1 MGAVA
6 AYAVGARSAS
16 PLAVV
21 GKVAGADVA
30 GETGTVTIEMSTSV
44 DELDLTTDLGAAF
57 QATGGH
63 TMYGGGVYFD
73 SDQYLWTSVNGVG
86 IDPGLSGTGHEVA
99 LSGTAPFSGTAWAT
113 AAETVITAA
122 GRTVSRSTD
131 TLTVTVASPARATTA
146 AANQAALTS
155 FTARGGGRIIGSLEE
170 AAGSSF
176 NAGGQGWIQ
185 VLPADVPSGPFRVI
199 AFGCRRGSGVTNG
212 IRMSCG
218 QGGTADGDP
227 EGLTVDH
234 DRTMG
239 NSGANN
245 WHWEFLDTP
254 VDYSGGERLWI
265 GSHGNNNSTT
275 TLFSGAALNDGTY
288 QDGSDNLWTTDGTTG
303 DTTPTVSPAG
313 AVTGSF
319 NFGLS
324 LRLLIQEAPY
334 QTDGAYRVIGGAV
347 PGVHD
352 GNLFASGTPVDDI
365 FVSWRIVPPNID
377 DLYLMDLG
385 IRLQAHDSDASD
397 QLRFEWWTADGGAST
412 MAGDVLVSLIGV
424 TASDQGTGWSFVTP
438 ASPIAVT
445 GGTTYRWSFKGEP
458 VVATDTVLDVW
469 LGTAG
474 ADDVSNAG
482 HPSAYAPA
490 GTNIPATERE
500 VDGNVD
506 ETAIDFDPA
515 VATASPNPA
524 NGTVISPNNLSM
536 TSLYFGK
543 PGPTVTAG

>member
-1 MGAVA
+1 MGAVTP
-6 AYAVGARSAS
+6 YAVGGRAAAPS
-16 PLAVV
+16 AVV
-21 GKVAGADVA
+21 GNVSGAG
-30 GETGTVTIEMSTSV
+30 GETGTVTVQMSSSI
-44 DELDLTTDLGAAF
+44 DEIDVTDLGAMF

-63 TMYGGGVYFD
+63 THYGGAVYFD
-73 SDQYLWTSVNGVG
+73 SDQYLYTTVNGVG
-86 IDPGLSGTGHEVA
+86 VDPGVTGTGHAVA
-99 LSGTAPFSGTAWAT
+99 LTGTAPFTGTAWAT

-131 TLTVTVASPARATTA
+131 TLTVTVASPARAADAET
-146 AANQAALTS
+146 NQAGLTA
-155 FTARGGGRIIGSLEE
+155 FTARGGGQVIGSLEE
-170 AAGSSF
+170 DAGSSF

-199 AFGCRRGSGVTNG
+199 GFGCRRGSGVSGG

-234 DRTMG
+234 DRTMD
-239 NSGANN
+239 NSGANA
-245 WHWEFLDTP
+245 WHYEFLDTP
-254 VDYSGGERLWI
+254 VEYSGGERLWI
-265 GSHGNNNSTT
+265 GSHGNGNSTT

-334 QTDGAYRVIGGAV
+334 QTDGAYRVIAGAV
-347 PGVHD
+347 PGLHD
-352 GNLFASGTPVDDI
+352 QNLFASGTPVNDI
-365 FVSWRIVPPNID
+365 FVSWRVVAPPLDGIS
-377 DLYLMDLG
+377 LMDFG
-385 IRLQAHDSDASD
+385 VRLQAHNSDAAD
-397 QLRFEWWTADGGAST
+397 QIRFELWTADGGAAT
-412 MAGDVLVSLIGV
+412 MAGDVLVALIGV
-424 TASDQGTGWSFVTP
+424 TASDQGTGWSYVTP
-438 ASPIAVT
+438 SSPIAVT
-445 GGTTYRWSFKGEP
+445 AGTTYRWSFKGEP
-458 VVATDTVLDVW
+458 VTPTNTVLDVW
-469 LGTAG
+469 LGTSG
-474 ADDVSNAG
+474 ADNVDNAG
-482 HPSAYAPA
+482 HPSAYAPS
-490 GTNIPATERE
+490 GTDIPGTERE

-515 VATASPNPA
+515 TATASPNPA
-524 NGTVISPNNLSM
+524 DGTVISPNNLSM

-543 PGPTVTAG
+543 PGPTVTDDT

>member
-1 MGAVA
+1 MGVVQPSVVSGAVVGGAVVSGAVA
-6 AYAVGARSAS
+6 GA
-16 PLAVV
+16 
-21 GKVAGADVA
+21 G

-44 DELDLTTDLGAAF
+44 DELDLTDDLGAAF

-63 TMYGGGVYFD
+63 TMYGGGTYFD

-99 LSGTAPFSGTAWAT
+99 LTGTAPFTGTAWAT

-155 FTARGGGRIIGSLEE
+155 FVDRGGGRIIGSLEQD
-170 AAGSSF
+170 AGSSF

-185 VLPADVPSGPFRVI
+185 VLPADVPSGAFRVI
-199 AFGCRRGSGVTNG
+199 AFGCRRGSGVANG

-218 QGGTADGDP
+218 QGGADDGDP

-254 VDYSGGERLWI
+254 VTYSGGERLWI
-265 GSHGNNNSTT
+265 GSHGNGNSTT
-275 TLFSGAALNDGTY
+275 TLFSGGALNDGTY

-352 GNLFASGTPVDDI
+352 GNLFASGTPVNDI
-365 FVSWRIVPPNID
+365 FVSWRIVPPSID

-385 IRLQAHDSDASD
+385 IRLQAHDSDATD
-397 QLRFEWWTADGGAST
+397 QIRFEWWTADGGAST

-438 ASPIAVT
+438 ASPISVT

-458 VVATDTVLDVW
+458 AAGEANDTILDVW

-474 ADDVSNAG
+474 ADSVTNAG
-482 HPSAYAPA
+482 FPTYAPS

-506 ETAIDFDPA
+506 ETAIDFDPS

-524 NGTVISPNNLSM
+524 DGTVISPNNLSM